1 MTPHRITI
9 LSQTTNQPFQVGSSS
24 DVDDGLGHGL
34 GLIIDKLKNIET
46 KLDELKTIDQVTKV
60 FGLSPI
66 YSSQFQRTKGRLP

>member
-46 KLDELKTIDQVTKV
+46 KLDELKTIDQVLR
-60 FGLSPI
+60 LSPI
-66 YSSQFQRTKGRLP
+66 YSSQFQRTKDRLP